1 MNPFGGL
8 TVLLLTDTDKKAKK
22 PKKELEAFFELENGI
37 DIGSE
42 RAYKMMHWWEDIRHE
57 VETLGN
63 EIKNGTL
70 KWGTGTSRAI
80 NLSQWQILTE
90 RLDEHGDRLEEQIT
104 VMVSTNL

>member
-1 MNPFGGL
+1 
-8 TVLLLTDTDKKAKK
+8 
-22 PKKELEAFFELENGI
+22 
-37 DIGSE
+37 
-42 RAYKMMHWWEDIRHE
+42 MMHWWEDIRRE

-104 VMVSTNL
+104 VMVTTNLRLSSNFFL